1 MSLPVNLTSDNWQLV
16 VDHEQRLTDHES
28 YDINF
33 DQLGLYLSDDI
44 SYTNNSG
51 TNNYFTN
58 YHMENE

>member
-1 MSLPVNLTSDNWQLV
+1 MALPVNLTSDNWQLV

-58 YHMENE
+58 HMENE